1 MEVTLKEASLLCRK
15 SEKTLRRKIEC
26 GLLGGRREPLEFGG
40 FMWLIDVNSL
50 EELYPGSRP
59 SQLPQLWE
67 APELPQVRLKNRIDE
82 ESSAERQLTPQR
94 DLIRESAERRSDI
107 SDDDDDED
115 GEEEWNVRQGF
126 LDYILEENRGLKIE
140 LKERDAR
147 ILNLNERAFV
157 LERALGEQEGK
168 ATTQTRVLEW
178 FQSQESE
185 REKQRAETERKM
197 LVAGAQPVVPAK
209 SGPRSYLAAFIGA
222 GVTLLVFL
230 FMLATGLLHIQL

>member
-40 FMWLIDVNSL
+40 FMWLIDVDSL

-59 SQLPQLWE
+59 SQLPQVWA
-67 APELPQVRLKNRIDE
+67 APEPPQVRLKNRAE
-82 ESSAERQLTPQR
+82 EEPVGERLPVA
-94 DLIRESAERRSDI
+94 REAERRSEIVD
-107 SDDDDDED
+107 DDDDDEGD
-115 GEEEWNVRQGF
+115 EEWNVRQSF
-126 LDYILEENRGLKIE
+126 LDYILDENRGLKLE

-168 ATTQTRVLEW
+168 AATQARVLEW

-185 REKQRAETERKM
+185 REKQRAETERK
-197 LVAGAQPVVPAK
+197 LLSAGAQATPVPSAK
-209 SGPRSYLAAFIGA
+209 PYLAALAGA
-222 GVTLLVFL
+222 GSTILVFL
-230 FMLATGLLHIQL
+230 LLLAAGILSLH

>member
-26 GLLGGRREPLEFGG
+26 GLLEGRREPLEFGG

-59 SQLPQLWE
+59 SQLPQVWA
-67 APELPQVRLKNRIDE
+67 APEPPQVRLKSRPEDTTTGE
-82 ESSAERQLTPQR
+82 HH
-94 DLIRESAERRSDI
+94 LIQSEQSPERRVDASDEN
-107 SDDDDDED
+107 DED
-115 GEEEWNVRQGF
+115 DEEEWNVRQGF
-126 LDYILEENRGLKIE
+126 LDYILDENRGLKLE

-147 ILNLNERAFV
+147 ILQLNERAFV

-168 ATTQTRVLEW
+168 ASTQARVLEW

-185 REKQRAETERKM
+185 REKQRVQTERK
-197 LVAGAQPVVPAK
+197 LLSAGNETPPQKP
-209 SGPRSYLAAFIGA
+209 YLAALLGA
-222 GVTLLVFL
+222 GSTLLVFVL
-230 FMLATGLLHIQL
+230 LLAFGILNVQP